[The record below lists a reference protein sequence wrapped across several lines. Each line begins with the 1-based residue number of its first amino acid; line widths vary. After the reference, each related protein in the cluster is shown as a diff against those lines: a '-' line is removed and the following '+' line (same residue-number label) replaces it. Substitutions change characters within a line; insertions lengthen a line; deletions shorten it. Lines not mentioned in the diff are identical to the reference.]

1 MQTARGILRMSD
13 ADSVSSAPPPSAQPA
28 TIAAEELRA
37 AHPLWQKAAAHG
49 KRLSS
54 AKRNESHT
62 PASRNGDGT
71 RYEPLS
77 ALALELD
84 GFRNNTD
91 GDSALLSDSDAA
103 HGRHHRKRHC
113 EGADAAAAAA
123 APPSEDARYAH
134 EEDSSEGEEGG
145 SDGNDRDDGTNARRK
160 KRQRTAASGDAAMY
174 AQAAFGVG
182 YEAHDSDDESNSYA
196 SGTSSQRKHAAYK
209 AAFPIKGI
217 ECVGCM
223 LVKQIA
229 PVVRFIKANLSL
241 MSDDALFKQAALVYM
256 REVQEPRHREGVA
269 TPSWN
274 WKDLRTHFLLHCSDN
289 QIARTATIRQ
299 LQTMRYAV
307 EARLMRVNEGER
319 ELDVKGADMILKVH
333 ARRAAPCHTMPCRPN
348 RSATARGCA
357 DYQGGER
364 AARHSCRR
372 VFRTGAE
379 GNGRIHRRRCEQ
391 MSVRKRSKT
400 RCVDRWDARFA

>member
-1 MQTARGILRMSD
+1 MSD

-49 KRLSS
+49 KRLAS
-54 AKRNESHT
+54 AKRNDCHT
-62 PASRNGDGT
+62 HGSRNGDGT

-103 HGRHHRKRHC
+103 HGGRHGKRHRKST
-113 EGADAAAAAA
+113 DAAA
-123 APPSEDARYAH
+123 PCSEDACYAH
-134 EEDSSEGEEGG
+134 DEDSSEGEGVG
-145 SDGNDRDDGTNARRK
+145 NDGDDRDDAARARRK
-160 KRQRTAASGDAAMY
+160 PKQRTAASGDAAMY

-182 YEAHDSDDESNSYA
+182 YAERDSDDESDSYA
-196 SGTSSQRKHAAYK
+196 SGTSSQRKQAAYK

-333 ARRAAPCHTMPCRPN
+333 ARRATPCRAMPCRRHPSATRLRRLSRRRA
-348 RSATARGCA
+348 RSAPFLPARLP
-357 DYQGGER
+357 DQGGRQRVDPPLEMRANER
-364 AARHSCRR
+364 P
-372 VFRTGAE
+372 
-379 GNGRIHRRRCEQ
+379 
-391 MSVRKRSKT
+391 
-400 RCVDRWDARFA
+400 